1 MGVLLGARDG
11 RVERRE
17 DTEGRGPRQLAY
29 HRQHGSP
36 AMNEHEIVRRR
47 LATQHLTG
55 APLPTPEAAV
65 EWLTAVQA
73 QDYPGASWSIGI
85 RTGAS
90 SGALDR
96 ALAEGTILRTHILR
110 PTWHFVLP
118 SDIHWLQRLTA
129 PRVHRQVASYRR
141 RLGLDEAVFAKSNAL
156 LAAALAGQRLT
167 RGEIGALL
175 RDRGI
180 PVDDTRLGHLLMHAE
195 LDLLICSAGLK
206 GRQQTY
212 GLLDERVPP
221 AEPLHREEA
230 LARLAMRYF
239 ASHGPATDRDFA
251 WWSGLTLTDVRLG
264 LALAGSQVESTSVAG
279 RAYRFVPSRAAPSS
293 DPIGAH
299 LLQGYDEYVI
309 AYRQSRD
316 LLDLARIAPA
326 GAGETLRIHV
336 LLIDG
341 QVVARWR
348 RVVERDSVLID
359 MRLERPLDQDETR
372 AVRAAVERYRKF
384 LGRSTRL
391 EVSG

>member
-1 MGVLLGARDG
+1 
-11 RVERRE
+11 
-17 DTEGRGPRQLAY
+17 
-29 HRQHGSP
+29 
-36 AMNEHEIVRRR
+36 MNQHEIVRRR
-47 LATQHLTG
+47 LANHHLTG
-55 APLPTPEAAV
+55 APLPTPDAAV

-85 RTGAS
+85 RTRAS
-90 SGALDR
+90 SDALDR
-96 ALAEGTILRTHILR
+96 ALAEGTIIRTHILR

-118 SDIHWLQRLTA
+118 SDIRWLQRLTA

-141 RLGLDEAVFAKSNAL
+141 SLGLDEAVFAKSDAL

-167 RGEIGALL
+167 RVEIGALL

-221 AEPLHREEA
+221 AAPVQREEA
-230 LARLAMRYF
+230 LARLATRYF

-251 WWSGLTLTDVRLG
+251 WWSGLTLTDVRLAV
-264 LALAGSQVESTSVAG
+264 ALAGSQVESASVAD
-279 RAYRFVPSRAAPSS
+279 RTYRFVPSRTAPSN

-299 LLQGYDEYVI
+299 LVQGYDEYVI
-309 AYRQSRD
+309 AYSQSRE

-326 GAGETLRIHV
+326 GGSETLRIHV
-336 LLIDG
+336 VLVDG

-348 RVVERDSVLID
+348 RVVEKDSVLID
-359 MRLERPLDQDETR
+359 MRLERPLDKDEMR
-372 AVRAAVERYRKF
+372 AVEAAVERYRSF

-391 EVSG
+391 EVRS